1 MVLYG
6 GVPINEVDFEKEF
19 DKELEQLKQTIE
31 MLEQRKQA
39 NDIAHNYWTLKLHNA
54 NKALDQGTVSLD

>member
-19 DKELEQLKQTIE
+19 DKELEQLKQTIK
-31 MLEQRKQA
+31 MLEQRKET
-39 NDIAHNYWTLKLHNA
+39 NNISHIK
-54 NKALDQGTVSLD
+54 

>member
-31 MLEQRKQA
+31 MLEQRKQE
-39 NDIAHNYWTLKLHNA
+39 NDISYNYWTLKLHNA
-54 NKALDQGTVSLD
+54 NKALEQGTI